1 MSILIN
7 RSSKV
12 VVQGITGKAGTFFT
26 KDMIQYGTRIVAGV
40 TPGKGGVKVEGV
52 PVFDSVLEA
61 VEKEAA
67 ETSIIF
73 IPAALARDSI
83 MEAIDAGIKLV
94 IYLGENMPVHDMM
107 TIKRRLREK
116 SCRMIGPNT
125 PGIISPG
132 EAKIGFMPY
141 FCYQKGPVG
150 VISRS
155 GSLSYEVA
163 YGLTRAGIG
172 QSTSIGIGG
181 DPVKGMDFV
190 EALGLFEEDCDTQAV
205 VMMGEIGGTDEEQAS
220 EFIKKHVKKPVI
232 SFIAGKYAPS
242 NKKMGHAGAIVS
254 GGKGTFESKIDA
266 LKDAGVLLAELPH
279 QIPVLVKQALSFPS
293 RRGSV

>member
-26 KDMIQYGTRIVAGV
+26 KDMINYGTKIVAGV
-40 TPGKGGVKVEGV
+40 TPGKGGAKVEGV
-52 PVFDSVLEA
+52 PVFDSVQEA

-67 ETSIIF
+67 EVTIIF
-73 IPAALARDSI
+73 IPASLARDSI
-83 MEAIDAGIKLV
+83 LEAIDAGIKLV

-107 TIKRRLREK
+107 IIKRKLKEK

-150 VISRS
+150 VVSRS
-155 GSLSYEVA
+155 GSLSYEVS

-172 QSTSIGIGG
+172 QTTSVGIGG
-181 DPVKGMDFV
+181 DPVKGMDFI
-190 EALGLFEEDCDTQAV
+190 EALGLFEEDCETQAIALI
-205 VMMGEIGGTDEEQAS
+205 GEIGGTDEERAA
-220 EFIKKHVKKPVI
+220 EFIKEHVRKPVI
-232 SFIAGKYAPS
+232 SFIAGKYSPK
-242 NKKMGHAGAIVS
+242 NKKMGHAGAIIS
-254 GGKGTFESKIDA
+254 GGKGTFESKINA
-266 LKDAGVLLAELPH
+266 LREAGVLIAELPH
-279 QIPVLVKQALSFPS
+279 QIPGLVKNAL
-293 RRGSV
+293 GV

>member
-26 KDMIQYGTRIVAGV
+26 RDMIKYGTKIVAGV
-40 TPGKGGVKVEGV
+40 TPGKGGLTVDGL
-52 PVFDSVLEA
+52 PVFDSVVEA

-67 ETSIIF
+67 EVSIIF
-73 IPAALARDSI
+73 IPAMLARDSI
-83 MEAIDAGIKLV
+83 LEAIDAGIKLV

-107 TIKRRLREK
+107 VIKRKMKEK
-116 SCRMIGPNT
+116 TCMMIGPNT

-150 VISRS
+150 VVSRS
-155 GSLSYEVA
+155 GSLSYEVS

-172 QSTSIGIGG
+172 QSTSVGIGG
-181 DPVKGMDFV
+181 DPVKGMGFI
-190 EALGLFEEDCDTQAV
+190 EALNLFEEDCETQAV
-205 VMMGEIGGTDEEQAS
+205 VMIGEIGGTDEERAA
-220 EFIKKHVKKPVI
+220 EFIKEHVKKPVI
-232 SFIAGKYAPS
+232 SFIAGKFAPR
-242 NKKMGHAGAIVS
+242 NKKMGHAGAMIS

-266 LKDAGVLLAELPH
+266 LRDAGVLIAELPY
-279 QIPVLVKQALSFPS
+279 QIPVLVKDAL
-293 RRGSV
+293 GL

>member
-7 RSSKV
+7 RSSRV
-12 VVQGITGKAGTFFT
+12 VVQGITGKAGSYFT
-26 KDMIQYGTRIVAGV
+26 KDMIQYGTKIVAGV
-40 TPGKGGVKVEGV
+40 TPGKGGGKVEGV
-52 PVFDSVLEA
+52 PVFNSMLEA

-67 ETSIIF
+67 AVSILF
-73 IPAALARDSI
+73 IPGALARDSI
-83 MEAIDAGIKLV
+83 LEAIDAGIKLV
-94 IYLGENMPVHDMM
+94 VYPGENMPVHDMM
-107 TIKRRLREK
+107 AIKRKLREK

-155 GSLSYEVA
+155 ASLSYEVA
-163 YGLTRAGIG
+163 YSLTKAGIG
-172 QSTSIGIGG
+172 QSTAIGIGG

-205 VMMGEIGGTDEEQAS
+205 VMIGEIGGTDEEQAS
-220 EFIKKHVKKPVI
+220 EFIKEHVKKPVI

-242 NKKMGHAGAIVS
+242 SKKMGHAGAIIS
-254 GGKGTFESKIDA
+254 GWNGTFESKINA
-266 LKDAGVLLAELPH
+266 LRQAGVLVAELPH
-279 QIPVLVKQALSFPS
+279 HIPGLVTNAL
-293 RRGSV
+293 GI

>member
-12 VVQGITGKAGTFFT
+12 VVQGITGKAGAFFT
-26 KDMIQYGTRIVAGV
+26 RDMIQYGTRIVAGV
-40 TPGKGGVKVEGV
+40 TPGKGGIAVEGV
-52 PVFDSVLEA
+52 PVFDSVSEA
-61 VEKEAA
+61 VDRQGA
-67 ETSIIF
+67 EVSIIF

-83 MEAIDAGIKLV
+83 LEAINAGIKLV

-107 TIKRRLREK
+107 IIKRRLKEK

-150 VISRS
+150 VVSRS
-155 GSLSYEVA
+155 GSLSYEVS

-172 QSTSIGIGG
+172 QSTSVGIGG
-181 DPVKGMDFV
+181 DPVKGMDFI
-190 EALGLFEEDCDTQAV
+190 EALELFERDCDTQAMV
-205 VMMGEIGGTDEEQAS
+205 LIGEIGGIDEERAA
-220 EFIKKHVKKPVI
+220 EFIKGHITKPVI
-232 SFIAGKYAPS
+232 AFIAGQYAPK
-242 NKKMGHAGAIVS
+242 NKKMGHAGAIIS
-254 GGKGTFESKIDA
+254 GGKGTFESKVDA
-266 LKDAGVLLAELPH
+266 LRDAGVRVADVTGE
-279 QIPVLVKQALSFPS
+279 IPEMVKKVLKAN
-293 RRGSV
+293 RC

>member
-1 MSILIN
+1 MSILID

-12 VVQGITGKAGTFFT
+12 VVQGITGKAGTFFAR
-26 KDMIQYGTRIVAGV
+26 DMIKYGTKIVAGV
-40 TPGKGGVKVEGV
+40 TPGKGGMAVEGV
-52 PVFDSVLEA
+52 PVFDSVAEA
-61 VEKEAA
+61 VEKQTA
-67 ETSIIF
+67 EVSIIF

-83 MEAIDAGIKLV
+83 MEAIDAGIRLV

-107 TIKRRLREK
+107 VIKRRLREK

-150 VISRS
+150 VVSRS
-155 GSLSYEVA
+155 GSLSYEVS

-190 EALGLFEEDCDTQAV
+190 DALGLFEQDCDTQAV
-205 VMMGEIGGTDEEQAS
+205 VLIGEIGGTDEEQAS
-220 EFIKKHVKKPVI
+220 EFIKKHVKKPII

-242 NKKMGHAGAIVS
+242 NKKMGHAGAIIS

-266 LKDAGVLLAELPH
+266 LREAGVLIAELPH
-279 QIPVLVKQALSFPS
+279 QIPELVKNAI
-293 RRGSV
+293 GV

>member
-7 RSSKV
+7 RSTRV

-26 KDMIQYGTRIVAGV
+26 RDMINYGTKIVAGV
-40 TPGKGGVKVEGV
+40 TPGKGGASVEGT

-67 ETSIIF
+67 EVSIIF
-73 IPAALARDSI
+73 IPAMLARDSI
-83 MEAIDAGIKLV
+83 LEAIDAGIKLV

-107 TIKRRLREK
+107 VIKRRLKEK

-125 PGIISPG
+125 PGIISSG

-150 VISRS
+150 VVSRS
-155 GSLSYEVA
+155 GSLSYEVS

-181 DPVKGMDFV
+181 DPVKGMDFI
-190 EALGLFEEDCDTQAV
+190 ETLELFENDPDTQAV
-205 VMMGEIGGTDEEQAS
+205 VLIGEIGGTDEERAA
-220 EFIKKHVKKPVI
+220 EFIKEHARKPIV
-232 SFIAGKYAPS
+232 SFIAGKYAPK
-242 NKKMGHAGAIVS
+242 NKKMGHAGAIIS
-254 GGKGTFESKIDA
+254 GGEGTFESKVEA
-266 LKDAGVLLAELPH
+266 LRGAKVMIAELPH
-279 QIPVLVKQALSFPS
+279 QIPGLVKNAL
-293 RRGSV
+293 GM

>member
-12 VVQGITGKAGTFFT
+12 VVQGITGKAGTYFT

>member
-12 VVQGITGKAGTFFT
+12 VVQGITGKAGTFFAR
-26 KDMIQYGTRIVAGV
+26 DMIKYGTKIVAGV
-40 TPGKGGVKVEGV
+40 TPGKGGMTVEGV
-52 PVFDSVLEA
+52 PVFDSVAEA
-61 VEKEAA
+61 VEKQTA
-67 ETSIIF
+67 EVSIIF

-83 MEAIDAGIKLV
+83 MEAIDAGIRLV

-107 TIKRRLREK
+107 AIKRKLRGK

-163 YGLTRAGIG
+163 YSLTRAGIG

-205 VMMGEIGGTDEEQAS
+205 VLIGEIGGTDEERAA
-220 EFIKKHVKKPVI
+220 EFIKEHVSKPVI
-232 SFIAGKYAPS
+232 SFIAGKFAPR
-242 NKKMGHAGAIVS
+242 NKKMGHAGAIIS

-266 LKDAGVLLAELPH
+266 LREAGVLIAELPH
-279 QIPVLVKQALSFPS
+279 QIPARVKNAI
-293 RRGSV
+293 GA

>member
-26 KDMIQYGTRIVAGV
+26 RDMIQYGTKIVAGV
-40 TPGKGGVKVEGV
+40 TPGKGGMSVEGI
-52 PVFDSVLEA
+52 PVFDSVHEA

-67 ETSIIF
+67 EVSIIF
-73 IPAALARDSI
+73 IPAPVAKDSI
-83 MEAIDAGIKLV
+83 LEAVDAGIKLV
-94 IYLGENMPVHDMM
+94 IYLGENMAVHDMM
-107 TIKRRLREK
+107 IIKRKLKEK

-155 GSLSYEVA
+155 GSLSYEIS
-163 YGLTRAGIG
+163 YGLTKAGIG

-190 EALGLFEEDCDTQAV
+190 EALELFEEDCNTQAIV
-205 VMMGEIGGTDEEQAS
+205 LIGEIGGTDEEKAA
-220 EFIKKHVKKPVI
+220 EFIKAHVRKPVI
-232 SFIAGKYAPS
+232 SFIAGRFAPS
-242 NKKMGHAGAIVS
+242 NKKMGHAGAIIS
-254 GGKGTFESKIDA
+254 GGKGTFESKIGA
-266 LKDAGVLLAELPH
+266 LKEGGVLIAELPI
-279 QIPVLVKQALSFPS
+279 QIPGLVKDAL
-293 RRGSV
+293 GL

>member
-1 MSILIN
+1 
-7 RSSKV
+7 
-12 VVQGITGKAGTFFT
+12 
-26 KDMIQYGTRIVAGV
+26 MIQYGTKVVAGV

-67 ETSIIF
+67 EVSIIF

-83 MEAIDAGIKLV
+83 LEAIDAGIKLV

-107 TIKRRLREK
+107 VIKRKLQEK

-141 FCYQKGPVG
+141 FCYQKGLVG
-150 VISRS
+150 VVSRS
-155 GSLSYEVA
+155 GSLSYEVS
-163 YGLTRAGIG
+163 YGLTKAGVG

-190 EALGLFEEDCDTQAV
+190 DALGLFEQDCDTQAI
-205 VMMGEIGGTDEEQAS
+205 VMIGEIGGTDEERAA
-220 EFIKKHVKKPVI
+220 EFIKENVRKPVI
-232 SFIAGKYAPS
+232 SFIAGKYAPK
-242 NKKMGHAGAIVS
+242 NKKMGHAGAIIS
-254 GGKGTFESKIDA
+254 GGKGSFDSKIDA
-266 LKDAGVLLAELPH
+266 LKGAGVRIAELPH
-279 QIPVLVKQALSFPS
+279 QIPGLVKDAIGL
-293 RRGSV
+293 

>member
-7 RSSKV
+7 RSTRV

-26 KDMIQYGTRIVAGV
+26 RDMINYGTKIVAGV
-40 TPGKGGVKVEGV
+40 TPGKGGASVEGT

-61 VEKEAA
+61 VEKEAV
-67 ETSIIF
+67 EVSIIF
-73 IPAALARDSI
+73 IPAMLARDSI
-83 MEAIDAGIKLV
+83 LEAIDAGIKLV

-107 TIKRRLREK
+107 VIKRRLKEK

-125 PGIISPG
+125 PGIISSG

-150 VISRS
+150 VVSRS
-155 GSLSYEVA
+155 GSLSYEVS

-181 DPVKGMDFV
+181 DPVKGMDFI
-190 EALGLFEEDCDTQAV
+190 ETLELFENDPDTQAV
-205 VMMGEIGGTDEEQAS
+205 VLIGEIGGTDEERAA
-220 EFIKKHVKKPVI
+220 EFIKEHARKPIV
-232 SFIAGKYAPS
+232 SFIAGKYAPK
-242 NKKMGHAGAIVS
+242 NKKMGHAGAIIS
-254 GGKGTFESKIDA
+254 GGEGTFESKVEA
-266 LKDAGVLLAELPH
+266 LRGAKVMIAELPH
-279 QIPVLVKQALSFPS
+279 QIPGLVKNAL
-293 RRGSV
+293 GM